1 MATDMVI
8 SVFGSSAPIEGTD
21 AYRQAHAIGRIIAE
35 RGWTVC
41 NGGYGGT
48 MEASARGAAEA
59 GGKVIGV
66 TSAYYRSTVNRFVTE
81 EIRTGNVIERLLRLV
96 ELAHGYVVLPGGTGT
111 LLELATVWE
120 FINKGVITPRPIVV
134 YKGFWLPVVDT
145 INTALIDEGKGDRTS
160 YVQMFEEPE
169 EAVEMLLEKI

>member
-1 MATDMVI
+1 MANDIVI
-8 SVFGSSAPIEGTD
+8 SVFGSSAPIEDTD
-21 AYRQAHAIGRIIAE
+21 AYRQAHAIGRIIAD

-48 MEASARGAAEA
+48 MEASARGAVEA

-81 EIRTGNVIERLLRLV
+81 EIRTKNVIERLLRLV

-120 FINKGVITPRPIVV
+120 YINKGVITPRPIVV
-134 YKGFWLPVVDT
+134 YKGFWHPVVET
-145 INTALIDEGKGDRTS
+145 INAALINEGKGDRTS
-160 YVQMFEEPE
+160 YVRMFGEPE
-169 EAVEMLLEKI
+169 EAAEILGEKI